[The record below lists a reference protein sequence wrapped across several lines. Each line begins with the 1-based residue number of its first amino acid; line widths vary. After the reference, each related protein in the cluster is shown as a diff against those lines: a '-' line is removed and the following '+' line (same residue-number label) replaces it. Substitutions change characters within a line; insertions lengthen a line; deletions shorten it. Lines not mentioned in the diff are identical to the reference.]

1 MRRVIFTCYDDIEEN
16 KLTGFDIVNKNQ
28 LAEYF
33 DRLVDNKEMYAEKI
47 SVDFKM
53 YHNTMKDFSVDTELE
68 FTKVNI
74 YKHYLLDKLC
84 EEYDEVMYVDM
95 DIIFN
100 TEKNVFE
107 ELPLQ
112 EGIHFIDQDSSII
125 SKDIKELLFKKIGLR
140 NPTLKYH
147 ITKDLLGGRDNH
159 VTNTGIV
166 IGKST
171 HIKQIKMIERL
182 PSIVE
187 KINELKNQIGST
199 NDPVYLRSHY
209 YPNNE
214 SVFSYIIEEYNIPYK
229 IMDKKWHT
237 IIDHIPTEKKDAEIY
252 HFINKNFCAYFQDK
266 TKAIFS
272 IYIKI
277 EDENLDN
284 PVNHKDDPIPKS
296 KQTQLRLE
304 KYRDKLQSN
313 KEQYAQTIGAEYIL
327 FERDDKYENFKN
339 RFLDLSEYDIINL
352 YKIYLLDELT
362 KIYDSVLYLDY
373 DVVILKNIDFFD
385 YVPIQNAIGC
395 YYSTAEDHKIPKDN
409 IHYFKGYR
417 WDFRSPHSKYWNA
430 HALLS
435 EEDIDPEN
443 VVFNTGII
451 GASRRMMEKLDYFS
465 DIDEIIERMKELK
478 EFSIYPPKV
487 QAAFGYD
494 NETIFSY
501 KVKKNKVPI
510 HQFDNDWHYKHNYR
524 NKEAFIKGTSS
535 YHIDKQEFEAGIRE
549 HNTVF
554 AHFISKNFG
563 LLLDE

>member
-1 MRRVIFTCYDDIEEN
+1 MKRVIFTCYDDIKKE
-16 KLTGFDIVNKNQ
+16 KLTEADNVSQNQ

-33 DRLVDNKEMYAEKI
+33 ERLVDNKKIYAEKI
-47 SVDFKM
+47 GVDFIL

-68 FTKVNI
+68 FTKVNL
-74 YKHYLLDKLC
+74 YKHHLLDKLC
-84 EEYDEVMYVDM
+84 DEYDEVMYVDM
-95 DIIFN
+95 DVVFN
-100 TEKNVFE
+100 TDKNVFE
-107 ELPLQ
+107 KLPLK
-112 EGIHFIDQDSSII
+112 EGIHFVDQDSSII

-147 ITKDLLGGRDNH
+147 ITKDLLDGQDNH
-159 VTNTGIV
+159 VTNTGII
-166 IGKST
+166 IGKSE
-171 HIKQIKMIERL
+171 HLKQIKLVERL
-182 PSIVE
+182 PNIIKKIE
-187 KINELKNQIGST
+187 KLKNQIGST
-199 NDPVYLRSHY
+199 RDPVYLRSFY

-214 SVFSYIIEEYNIPYK
+214 SVFSYIIEKYNIPYR
-229 IMDKKWHT
+229 IMNRKWHT
-237 IIDHIPTEKKDAEIY
+237 IVDHIPVEKQEAEIY
-252 HFINKNFCAYFQDK
+252 HFINKNFCGYFQDK

-284 PVNHKDDPIPKS
+284 PANHKDDPVPKS
-296 KQTQLRLE
+296 KQTQIRLE
-304 KYRDKLQSN
+304 KYKDKLQEN
-313 KEQYAQTIGAEYIL
+313 KVQYAKAINANYIL
-327 FERDDKYENFKN
+327 FERDNQYESFKE
-339 RFLDLSEYDIINL
+339 RFSDLSEYDVINL

-362 KIYDSVLYLDY
+362 KKYDSVLYLDY

-385 YVPIQNAIGC
+385 YVPVQNAIGC
-395 YYSTAEDHKIPKDN
+395 YYSTAEDHKIPKNN
-409 IHYFKGYR
+409 INYFKGYR

-435 EEDIDPEN
+435 EENIDPEN

-451 GASRRMMEKLDYFS
+451 GASRKMMERLDYFS
-465 DIDEIIERMKELK
+465 DIEEVISRMKELK
-478 EFSIYPPKV
+478 EDSIYPPKV
-487 QAAFGYD
+487 QAVFGYD

-510 HQFDNDWHYKHNYR
+510 HQFDNDWHYKHSYR
-524 NKEAFIKGTSS
+524 NKEAFTKGTSS

-563 LLLDE
+563 LVFDK